1 MAVLE
6 QTAVLTDAI
15 RPVPAS
21 ELEARLEKFRRLM
34 DEMHPGWE
42 MAAVNHKIAMYYF
55 TGTMQEGVLLI
66 RPQDAIFWVR
76 RNYERA
82 VNESHFGDIR
92 PMHSFR
98 EAAAYYGSAPRI
110 MYVETKKA
118 TLDWER
124 MLHKYFAFEE
134 IGSFDAVLQELRLRK
149 SAYELQQMERSGAI
163 HETVLDVIA
172 PKLIHAGI
180 SEAQLA
186 IELYSEMV
194 QRGSHGTARFNQSL
208 GEEVVGLASF
218 GKSGLVRTGFDGPGG
233 TGGTCIAVQSI
244 GNAFRK
250 LQSGRLVYLDVPCGF
265 DGYHTDKTVVYYFG
279 SLQKDEQCA
288 RLLAA
293 QERCLELEQEVVS
306 MMVSGEPI
314 ENLYL
319 RTMEKFDNV
328 YGDAFMNGGKF
339 LGHSI
344 GLVMDEAPAIA
355 KGFKQPLEP
364 GMTFAVEPKIALPG
378 LGLVG
383 TENTYVVT
391 EKGARSLTG
400 ARMRCVK
407 LNSIT
412 VKQKCCGRKP
422 AAFFSNSLI
431 QLIPWRILRILLR
444 QQPFPA

>member
-6 QTAVLTDAI
+6 QETVLTEAL

-21 ELEARLEKFRRLM
+21 ELETRLERFRRAM
-34 DEMHPGWE
+34 DAEHPGWE
-42 MAAVNHKIAMYYF
+42 MAAVNHKVAMYYF
-55 TGTMQEGVLLI
+55 TGTIQEGVLLI
-66 RPQDAIFWVR
+66 RPQDAVFWVR
-76 RNYERA
+76 RSFERA
-82 VNESHFGDIR
+82 CNESHFSDIR

-98 EAAAYYGSAPRI
+98 EAAAFYGSAPKV

-134 IGSFDAVLQELRLRK
+134 LGSFDSVLQDLRMVK
-149 SAYELQQMERSGAI
+149 SEYELKQMEQSGAI
-163 HETVLDVIA
+163 HETVLDIVA
-172 PKLIHAGI
+172 PKLIYGGI

-186 IELYSEMV
+186 IALYSEMV
-194 QRGSHGTARFNQSL
+194 QRGSHGTARFNQAL
-208 GEEVVGLASF
+208 GEEAVGIASF

-233 TGGTCIAVQSI
+233 TDGTCIAVQSI

-250 LQSGRLVYLDVPCGF
+250 LQPGRLVYLDIPCGF
-265 DGYHTDKTVVYYFG
+265 DGYHTDKTVVYYYG
-279 SLQKDEQCA
+279 DLAKNEQSKH
-288 RLLAA
+288 LMEA
-293 QERCLELEQEVVS
+293 QQRCLELEQEVVRL
-306 MMVSGEPI
+306 MVPGEPI

-319 RTMEKFDNV
+319 RTMDKFDNI

-355 KGFKQPLEP
+355 KGFKQPLQP

-378 LGLVG
+378 LGMVG

-391 EKGARSLTG
+391 DNGARSLTG
-400 ARMRCVK
+400 
-407 LNSIT
+407 S
-412 VKQKCCGRKP
+412 
-422 AAFFSNSLI
+422 SH
-431 QLIPWRILRILLR
+431 LLR
-444 QQPFPA
+444 EVK

>member
-6 QTAVLTDAI
+6 QETVLTEAL

-21 ELEARLEKFRRLM
+21 ELEARLERFRRAM
-34 DEMHPGWE
+34 DAAHPGWE
-42 MAAVNHKIAMYYF
+42 MAAVNHKVAMYYF
-55 TGTMQEGVLLI
+55 TGTIQEGVLLI
-66 RPQDAIFWVR
+66 RPQDAVFWVR
-76 RNYERA
+76 RSFERA
-82 VNESHFGDIR
+82 CNESHFSDIR

-98 EAAAYYGSAPRI
+98 EAAAFYGSAPKV

-134 IGSFDAVLQELRLRK
+134 LGSFDSVLQDLRMVK
-149 SAYELQQMERSGAI
+149 SEYELKQMEQSGAI
-163 HETVLDVIA
+163 HETVLDIVA
-172 PKLIHAGI
+172 PKLIHGGI

-186 IELYSEMV
+186 IALYSEMV
-194 QRGSHGTARFNQSL
+194 QRGSHGTARFNQAL
-208 GEEVVGLASF
+208 GEEAVGIASF

-233 TGGTCIAVQSI
+233 TDGTCIAVQSI

-250 LQSGRLVYLDVPCGF
+250 LQPGRLVYLDIPCGF
-265 DGYHTDKTVVYYFG
+265 DGYHTDKTVVYYYG
-279 SLQKDEQCA
+279 DLAKDEQSKY
-288 RLLAA
+288 LMEA
-293 QERCLELEQEVVS
+293 QQRCLELEQEVVRL
-306 MMVSGEPI
+306 MVPGEPI

-319 RTMEKFDNV
+319 RTMDKFDNI

-355 KGFKQPLEP
+355 KGFKQPLQP

-378 LGLVG
+378 LGMVG

-391 EKGARSLTG
+391 ENGARSLTG
-400 ARMRCVK
+400 
-407 LNSIT
+407 S
-412 VKQKCCGRKP
+412 
-422 AAFFSNSLI
+422 SH
-431 QLIPWRILRILLR
+431 LLR
-444 QQPFPA
+444 EVK

>member
-6 QTAVLTDAI
+6 KETVLTEAL

-21 ELEARLEKFRRLM
+21 ELETRLERFRRAM
-34 DEMHPGWE
+34 DAAHPGWE
-42 MAAVNHKIAMYYF
+42 MAAVNHKVAMYYF
-55 TGTMQEGVLLI
+55 TGTIQEGVLLI
-66 RPQDAIFWVR
+66 RPQDAVFWVR
-76 RNYERA
+76 RSFERA
-82 VNESHFGDIR
+82 CNESHFSDIR

-98 EAAAYYGSAPRI
+98 EAAAFYGSAPKV

-134 IGSFDAVLQELRLRK
+134 LGSFDSVLQDLRMVK
-149 SAYELQQMERSGAI
+149 SEYELKQMEQSGAI
-163 HETVLDVIA
+163 HETVLDIVA
-172 PKLIHAGI
+172 PKLIHDGI

-186 IELYSEMV
+186 IAIYSEMV
-194 QRGSHGTARFNQSL
+194 QRGSHGTARFNQAL
-208 GEEVVGLASF
+208 GEEAVGIASF

-233 TGGTCIAVQSI
+233 TDGTCIAVQSI

-250 LQSGRLVYLDVPCGF
+250 LQSGRLVYLDIPCGF
-265 DGYHTDKTVVYYFG
+265 DGYHTDKTVVYYYG
-279 SLQKDEQCA
+279 DLAKDEQSKH
-288 RLLAA
+288 LIEA
-293 QERCLELEQEVVS
+293 QQRCLELEQEVVRL
-306 MMVSGEPI
+306 MVPGEPI

-319 RTMEKFDNV
+319 RTMDKFDNI

-355 KGFKQPLEP
+355 KGFKQPLQP

-378 LGLVG
+378 FGMVG

-391 EKGARSLTG
+391 ENGARSLTG
-400 ARMRCVK
+400 
-407 LNSIT
+407 S
-412 VKQKCCGRKP
+412 
-422 AAFFSNSLI
+422 SH
-431 QLIPWRILRILLR
+431 LLR
-444 QQPFPA
+444 EIK

>member
-6 QTAVLTDAI
+6 QETVLTEAL

-21 ELEARLEKFRRLM
+21 ELAARLERFRRAM
-34 DEMHPGWE
+34 DAAHPGWE
-42 MAAVNHKIAMYYF
+42 MAAVNHKVAMYYF
-55 TGTMQEGVLLI
+55 TGTIQEGVLLI
-66 RPQDAIFWVR
+66 RPQDAVFWVR
-76 RNYERA
+76 RSFERA
-82 VNESHFGDIR
+82 CNESHFSDIR

-98 EAAAYYGSAPRI
+98 EAAAFYGSAPKV

-134 IGSFDAVLQELRLRK
+134 LGSFDSVLQDLRMVK
-149 SAYELQQMERSGAI
+149 SEYELKQMEQSGAI
-163 HETVLDVIA
+163 HETVLDIVA
-172 PKLIHAGI
+172 PKLIHGGI

-186 IELYSEMV
+186 IALYSEMV
-194 QRGSHGTARFNQSL
+194 QRGSHGTARFNQAL
-208 GEEVVGLASF
+208 GEEAVGIASF

-233 TGGTCIAVQSI
+233 TDGTCIAVQSI

-250 LQSGRLVYLDVPCGF
+250 LQPGRLVYLDIPCGF
-265 DGYHTDKTVVYYFG
+265 DGYHTDKTVVYYYG
-279 SLQKDEQCA
+279 DLAKDEQSKQ
-288 RLLAA
+288 LMEA
-293 QERCLELEQEVVS
+293 QQRCLELEQEVVRL
-306 MMVSGEPI
+306 MVPGGSI

-319 RTMEKFDNV
+319 RTMDKFDNI

-355 KGFKQPLEP
+355 KGFKQPLQP

-378 LGLVG
+378 LGMVG

-400 ARMRCVK
+400 
-407 LNSIT
+407 S
-412 VKQKCCGRKP
+412 
-422 AAFFSNSLI
+422 SH
-431 QLIPWRILRILLR
+431 LLR
-444 QQPFPA
+444 EVK

>member
-6 QTAVLTDAI
+6 QETVLTEAL

-21 ELEARLEKFRRLM
+21 ELEARLERFRRAM
-34 DEMHPGWE
+34 DAAHPGWE
-42 MAAVNHKIAMYYF
+42 MAAVNHKVAMYYF
-55 TGTMQEGVLLI
+55 TGTIQEGVLLI
-66 RPQDAIFWVR
+66 RPQDAVFWVR
-76 RNYERA
+76 RSFERA
-82 VNESHFGDIR
+82 CNESHFSDIR

-98 EAAAYYGSAPRI
+98 EAAAFYGSAPKV

-134 IGSFDAVLQELRLRK
+134 LCSFDSVLQDLRMVK
-149 SAYELQQMERSGAI
+149 SEYELKQMEQSGAI
-163 HETVLDVIA
+163 HETVLDIVA
-172 PKLIHAGI
+172 PKLIHGGI

-186 IELYSEMV
+186 IALYSEMV
-194 QRGSHGTARFNQSL
+194 QRGSHGTARFNQAL
-208 GEEVVGLASF
+208 GEEAVGIASF

-233 TGGTCIAVQSI
+233 TDGTCIAVQSI

-250 LQSGRLVYLDVPCGF
+250 LQPGRLVYLDIPCGF
-265 DGYHTDKTVVYYFG
+265 DGYHTDKTVVYYYG
-279 SLQKDEQCA
+279 DLAKDEQSKY
-288 RLLAA
+288 LMEA
-293 QERCLELEQEVVS
+293 QQRCLELEQEVVRL
-306 MMVSGEPI
+306 MVPGEPI

-319 RTMEKFDNV
+319 RTMDKFDNI

-355 KGFKQPLEP
+355 KGFKQPLQP

-378 LGLVG
+378 LGMVG

-391 EKGARSLTG
+391 ENGARSLTG
-400 ARMRCVK
+400 
-407 LNSIT
+407 S
-412 VKQKCCGRKP
+412 
-422 AAFFSNSLI
+422 SH
-431 QLIPWRILRILLR
+431 LLR
-444 QQPFPA
+444 EVK

>member
-1 MAVLE
+1 M
-6 QTAVLTDAI
+6 TDAT

-21 ELEARLEKFRRLM
+21 EVDMRLAKFRQ
-34 DEMHPGWE
+34 EMNKEHPDWE
-42 MAAVNHKIAMYYF
+42 MAAVNHKVAMYYF
-55 TGTMQEGVLLI
+55 TGTMQEGVLII
-66 RPQDAIFWVR
+66 RPKDAVFWVR

-82 VNESHFGDIR
+82 VNESHFSDIR

-98 EAAAYYGSAPRI
+98 EAAAFYGTAPKV

-124 MLHKYFAFEE
+124 MLHKYFAFTEV
-134 IGSFDAVLQELRLRK
+134 GSFDSVLQSLRLRK
-149 SAYELQQMERSGAI
+149 SAYELAQMEHSGAI

-186 IELYSEMV
+186 IKIYSEMV
-194 QRGSHGTARFNQSL
+194 QRGSHGTARFNQAL
-208 GEEVVGLASF
+208 GEEAVGLASF

-233 TGGTCIAVQSI
+233 TDGTCIAVQSI

-250 LQSGRLVYLDVPCGF
+250 LKAGRLVYLDIPCGF
-265 DGYHTDKTVVYYFG
+265 DGYHTDKTVVYYYG
-279 SLQKDEQCA
+279 DLAKDAQ
-288 RLLAA
+288 AA
-293 QERCLELEQEVVS
+293 KIVEAQQRCLELEQEIVS
-306 MMVSGEPI
+306 MMAPGVPVESV
-314 ENLYL
+314 YL
-319 RTMEKFDNV
+319 RTMAKFNNI

-355 KGFKQPLEP
+355 KGFKELLEP

-378 LGLVG
+378 IGLVG

-391 EKGARSLTG
+391 ERGARSLTG
-400 ARMRCVK
+400 KSHTLREVK
-407 LNSIT
+407 
-412 VKQKCCGRKP
+412 
-422 AAFFSNSLI
+422 
-431 QLIPWRILRILLR
+431 
-444 QQPFPA
+444 

>member
-1 MAVLE
+1 MTVLE
-6 QTAVLTDAI
+6 QETVLTEAL

-21 ELEARLEKFRRLM
+21 ELAARLERFRRAM
-34 DEMHPGWE
+34 DAAHPGWE
-42 MAAVNHKIAMYYF
+42 MAAVNHKVAMYYF
-55 TGTMQEGVLLI
+55 TGTIQEGVLLI
-66 RPQDAIFWVR
+66 RPQDAVFWVR
-76 RNYERA
+76 RSFERA
-82 VNESHFGDIR
+82 CNESHFSDIR

-98 EAAAYYGSAPRI
+98 EAAAFYGSAPKV

-134 IGSFDAVLQELRLRK
+134 LGSFDSVLQDLRMVK
-149 SAYELQQMERSGAI
+149 SEYELKQMEQSGAI
-163 HETVLDVIA
+163 HETVLDIVA
-172 PKLIHAGI
+172 PKLIHGGI

-186 IELYSEMV
+186 IAIYSEMV
-194 QRGSHGTARFNQSL
+194 QRGSHGTARFNQAL
-208 GEEVVGLASF
+208 GEEAVGIASF

-233 TGGTCIAVQSI
+233 TDGTCIAVQSI

-250 LQSGRLVYLDVPCGF
+250 LQSGRLVYLDIPCGF
-265 DGYHTDKTVVYYFG
+265 DGYHTDKTVVYYYG
-279 SLQKDEQCA
+279 DLAKDEQSKH
-288 RLLAA
+288 LMEA
-293 QERCLELEQEVVS
+293 QQRCLELEQEVVRL
-306 MMVSGEPI
+306 MVPGEPI

-319 RTMEKFDNV
+319 RTMDKFDNI

-355 KGFKQPLEP
+355 KGFKQPLQP

-378 LGLVG
+378 LGMVG

-400 ARMRCVK
+400 
-407 LNSIT
+407 S
-412 VKQKCCGRKP
+412 
-422 AAFFSNSLI
+422 SH
-431 QLIPWRILRILLR
+431 LLR
-444 QQPFPA
+444 EVK

>member
-6 QTAVLTDAI
+6 QETVLTEAL

-21 ELEARLEKFRRLM
+21 ELEARLERFRRAM
-34 DEMHPGWE
+34 DAAHPGWE
-42 MAAVNHKIAMYYF
+42 MAAVNHKVAMYYF
-55 TGTMQEGVLLI
+55 TGTIQEGVLLI
-66 RPQDAIFWVR
+66 RPQDAVFWVR
-76 RNYERA
+76 RSFERA
-82 VNESHFGDIR
+82 CNESHFSDIR

-98 EAAAYYGSAPRI
+98 EAAAFYGSAPKV

-134 IGSFDAVLQELRLRK
+134 LGSFDSVLQDLRMVK
-149 SAYELQQMERSGAI
+149 SEYELKQMEQSGAI
-163 HETVLDVIA
+163 HETVLDIVA
-172 PKLIHAGI
+172 PKLIYGGI

-186 IELYSEMV
+186 IALYSEMV
-194 QRGSHGTARFNQSL
+194 QRGSHGTARFNQAL
-208 GEEVVGLASF
+208 GEEAVGIASF

-233 TGGTCIAVQSI
+233 TDGTCIAVQSI

-250 LQSGRLVYLDVPCGF
+250 LQSGRLVYLDIPCGF
-265 DGYHTDKTVVYYFG
+265 DGYHTDKTVVYYYG
-279 SLQKDEQCA
+279 DLAKDEQSKH
-288 RLLAA
+288 LMEA
-293 QERCLELEQEVVS
+293 QQRCLELEQEVVRL
-306 MMVSGEPI
+306 MVPGEPI

-319 RTMEKFDNV
+319 RTMDKFDNI

-355 KGFKQPLEP
+355 KGFKQPLQP

-378 LGLVG
+378 LGMVG

-391 EKGARSLTG
+391 ENGARSLTG
-400 ARMRCVK
+400 
-407 LNSIT
+407 S
-412 VKQKCCGRKP
+412 
-422 AAFFSNSLI
+422 SH
-431 QLIPWRILRILLR
+431 LLR
-444 QQPFPA
+444 EVK

>member
-6 QTAVLTDAI
+6 QETVLTEAL

-21 ELEARLEKFRRLM
+21 ELEARLERFRRAM
-34 DEMHPGWE
+34 DAAHPGWE
-42 MAAVNHKIAMYYF
+42 MAAVNHKVAMYYF
-55 TGTMQEGVLLI
+55 TGTIQEGVLLI
-66 RPQDAIFWVR
+66 RPQDAVFWVR
-76 RNYERA
+76 RSFERA
-82 VNESHFGDIR
+82 CNESHFSDIR

-98 EAAAYYGSAPRI
+98 EAAAFYGSAPKV

-134 IGSFDAVLQELRLRK
+134 LGSFDSVLQDLRMVK
-149 SAYELQQMERSGAI
+149 SEYELKQMEQSGAI
-163 HETVLDVIA
+163 HEAVLDIVA
-172 PKLIHAGI
+172 PKLIHGGI

-186 IELYSEMV
+186 IAIYSEMV
-194 QRGSHGTARFNQSL
+194 QRGSHGTARFNQAL
-208 GEEVVGLASF
+208 GEEAVGIASF

-233 TGGTCIAVQSI
+233 TDGTCIAVQSI

-250 LQSGRLVYLDVPCGF
+250 LQPGRLVYLDIPCGF
-265 DGYHTDKTVVYYFG
+265 DGYHTDKTVVYYYG
-279 SLQKDEQCA
+279 DLAKDEQSKH
-288 RLLAA
+288 LMEA
-293 QERCLELEQEVVS
+293 QQRCLELEQEVVRL
-306 MMVSGEPI
+306 MVPGEPI

-319 RTMEKFDNV
+319 RTMDKFDNI

-355 KGFKQPLEP
+355 KGFKQPLQP

-378 LGLVG
+378 LGMVG

-391 EKGARSLTG
+391 ENGARSLTG
-400 ARMRCVK
+400 
-407 LNSIT
+407 S
-412 VKQKCCGRKP
+412 
-422 AAFFSNSLI
+422 SH
-431 QLIPWRILRILLR
+431 LLR
-444 QQPFPA
+444 EVK

>member
-6 QTAVLTDAI
+6 KETVLTEAL

-21 ELEARLEKFRRLM
+21 ELEARLERFRRAM
-34 DEMHPGWE
+34 DAAHPGWK
-42 MAAVNHKIAMYYF
+42 MAAVNHKVAMYYF
-55 TGTMQEGVLLI
+55 TGTIQEGVLLI
-66 RPQDAIFWVR
+66 RPQDAVFWVR
-76 RNYERA
+76 RSFERA
-82 VNESHFGDIR
+82 CNESHFSDIR

-98 EAAAYYGSAPRI
+98 EAAAFYGSAPKV

-134 IGSFDAVLQELRLRK
+134 LGSFDSVLQDLRMVK
-149 SAYELQQMERSGAI
+149 SEYELKQMEQSGAI
-163 HETVLDVIA
+163 HETVLDIVA
-172 PKLIHAGI
+172 PKLIHGGI

-186 IELYSEMV
+186 IAIYSEMV
-194 QRGSHGTARFNQSL
+194 QRGSHGTARFNQAL
-208 GEEVVGLASF
+208 GEEAVGIASF

-233 TGGTCIAVQSI
+233 TDGTCIAVQSI

-250 LQSGRLVYLDVPCGF
+250 LQPGRLVYLDIPCGF
-265 DGYHTDKTVVYYFG
+265 DGYHTDKTVVYYYG
-279 SLQKDEQCA
+279 DLAKDEQSKH
-288 RLLAA
+288 LIEA
-293 QERCLELEQEVVS
+293 QQRCLELEQEVVRL
-306 MMVSGEPI
+306 MVPGEPI

-319 RTMEKFDNV
+319 RTMDKFDNI

-355 KGFKQPLEP
+355 KGFKQPLQP

-378 LGLVG
+378 LGMVG

-400 ARMRCVK
+400 
-407 LNSIT
+407 S
-412 VKQKCCGRKP
+412 
-422 AAFFSNSLI
+422 SH
-431 QLIPWRILRILLR
+431 LLR
-444 QQPFPA
+444 EVK

>member
-6 QTAVLTDAI
+6 QETVLTEAL

-21 ELEARLEKFRRLM
+21 ELEARLERFRRAM
-34 DEMHPGWE
+34 DAAHPGWE
-42 MAAVNHKIAMYYF
+42 MAAVNHKVAMYYF
-55 TGTMQEGVLLI
+55 TGTIQEGVLLI
-66 RPQDAIFWVR
+66 RPQDAVFWVR
-76 RNYERA
+76 RSFERA
-82 VNESHFGDIR
+82 CNESHFSDIR

-98 EAAAYYGSAPRI
+98 EAAAFYGSAPKV

-134 IGSFDAVLQELRLRK
+134 LGSFDSVLQDLRMVK
-149 SAYELQQMERSGAI
+149 SEYELKQMEQSGAI
-163 HETVLDVIA
+163 HETVLDIVA
-172 PKLIHAGI
+172 PKLIHGGI

-186 IELYSEMV
+186 IAIYSEMV
-194 QRGSHGTARFNQSL
+194 QRGSHGTARFNQAL
-208 GEEVVGLASF
+208 GEEAVGIASF

-233 TGGTCIAVQSI
+233 TDGTCIAVQSI

-250 LQSGRLVYLDVPCGF
+250 LQPGRLVYLDIPCGF
-265 DGYHTDKTVVYYFG
+265 DGYHTDKTVVYYYG
-279 SLQKDEQCA
+279 DLAKDEQ
-288 RLLAA
+288 RKHLMEA
-293 QERCLELEQEVVS
+293 QQRCLELEQEVVRL
-306 MMVSGEPI
+306 MVPGEPI

-319 RTMEKFDNV
+319 RTMDKFDNI

-355 KGFKQPLEP
+355 KGFKQPLQP

-378 LGLVG
+378 LGMVG

-400 ARMRCVK
+400 
-407 LNSIT
+407 S
-412 VKQKCCGRKP
+412 
-422 AAFFSNSLI
+422 SH
-431 QLIPWRILRILLR
+431 LLR
-444 QQPFPA
+444 EVK

>member
-1 MAVLE
+1 MTVLE
-6 QTAVLTDAI
+6 KETVLTEAL

-21 ELEARLEKFRRLM
+21 ELEARLERFRRAM
-34 DEMHPGWE
+34 DAAHPGWE
-42 MAAVNHKIAMYYF
+42 MAAVNHKVAMYYF
-55 TGTMQEGVLLI
+55 TGTIQEGVLLI
-66 RPQDAIFWVR
+66 RPQDAVFWVR
-76 RNYERA
+76 RSFERA
-82 VNESHFGDIR
+82 CNESHFSDIR

-98 EAAAYYGSAPRI
+98 EAAAFYGRAPKV

-134 IGSFDAVLQELRLRK
+134 LGSFDSVLQDLRMVK
-149 SAYELQQMERSGAI
+149 SEYELKQMEQSGAI
-163 HETVLDVIA
+163 HETVLDIVA
-172 PKLIHAGI
+172 PKLIHGGI

-186 IELYSEMV
+186 IAIYSEMV
-194 QRGSHGTARFNQSL
+194 QRGSHGTARFNQAL
-208 GEEVVGLASF
+208 GEEAVGIASF

-233 TGGTCIAVQSI
+233 TDGTCIAVQSI

-250 LQSGRLVYLDVPCGF
+250 LQSGRLVYLDIPCGF
-265 DGYHTDKTVVYYFG
+265 DGYHTDKTVVYYYG
-279 SLQKDEQCA
+279 DLAKDEQSKH
-288 RLLAA
+288 LIEA
-293 QERCLELEQEVVS
+293 QQRCLELEQEVVRL
-306 MMVSGEPI
+306 MVPGEPI

-319 RTMEKFDNV
+319 RTMDKFDNI

-355 KGFKQPLEP
+355 KGFKQPLQP

-378 LGLVG
+378 LGMVG

-400 ARMRCVK
+400 
-407 LNSIT
+407 S
-412 VKQKCCGRKP
+412 
-422 AAFFSNSLI
+422 SH
-431 QLIPWRILRILLR
+431 LLR
-444 QQPFPA
+444 EVK

>member
-6 QTAVLTDAI
+6 QETVLTEAL

-21 ELEARLEKFRRLM
+21 ELEARLERFRRAM
-34 DEMHPGWE
+34 DAAHPGWE
-42 MAAVNHKIAMYYF
+42 MAAVNHKVAMYYF
-55 TGTMQEGVLLI
+55 TGTIQEGVLLI
-66 RPQDAIFWVR
+66 RPQDAVFWVR
-76 RNYERA
+76 RSFERA
-82 VNESHFGDIR
+82 CNESHFSDIR

-98 EAAAYYGSAPRI
+98 EAAAFYGSAPKV

-134 IGSFDAVLQELRLRK
+134 LGSFDSVLQDLRMVK
-149 SAYELQQMERSGAI
+149 SEYELKQMEQSGAI
-163 HETVLDVIA
+163 HETVLDIVA
-172 PKLIHAGI
+172 PQLIHGGI

-186 IELYSEMV
+186 IALYSEMV
-194 QRGSHGTARFNQSL
+194 QRGSHGTARFNQAL
-208 GEEVVGLASF
+208 GEEAVGIASF

-233 TGGTCIAVQSI
+233 TDGTCIAVQSI

-250 LQSGRLVYLDVPCGF
+250 LQPGRLVYLDIPCGF
-265 DGYHTDKTVVYYFG
+265 DGYHTDKTVVYYYG
-279 SLQKDEQCA
+279 DLAKDEQSKH
-288 RLLAA
+288 LMEA
-293 QERCLELEQEVVS
+293 QQRCLELEQEVVRL
-306 MMVSGEPI
+306 MVPGEPI

-319 RTMEKFDNV
+319 HTMDKFDNI

-355 KGFKQPLEP
+355 KGFKQPLQP

-378 LGLVG
+378 LGMVG

-391 EKGARSLTG
+391 ENGARSLTG
-400 ARMRCVK
+400 
-407 LNSIT
+407 S
-412 VKQKCCGRKP
+412 
-422 AAFFSNSLI
+422 SH
-431 QLIPWRILRILLR
+431 LLR
-444 QQPFPA
+444 EVK

>member
-6 QTAVLTDAI
+6 KETVLTEAL

-21 ELEARLEKFRRLM
+21 ELAARLERFRRAM
-34 DEMHPGWE
+34 DAAHPGWE
-42 MAAVNHKIAMYYF
+42 MAAVNHKVAMYYF
-55 TGTMQEGVLLI
+55 TGTIQEGVLLI
-66 RPQDAIFWVR
+66 RPQDAVFWVR
-76 RNYERA
+76 RSFERA
-82 VNESHFGDIR
+82 CNESHFSDIR

-98 EAAAYYGSAPRI
+98 EAAAFYGSAPKV

-134 IGSFDAVLQELRLRK
+134 LGSFDSVLQDLRMVK
-149 SAYELQQMERSGAI
+149 SEYELKQMEQSGAI
-163 HETVLDVIA
+163 HETVLDIVA
-172 PKLIHAGI
+172 PKLIHGGI

-186 IELYSEMV
+186 IAIYSEMV
-194 QRGSHGTARFNQSL
+194 QRGSHGTARFNQAL
-208 GEEVVGLASF
+208 GEEAVGIASF

-233 TGGTCIAVQSI
+233 TDGTCIAVQSI

-250 LQSGRLVYLDVPCGF
+250 LQPGRLVYLDIPCGF
-265 DGYHTDKTVVYYFG
+265 DGYHTDKTVVYYYG
-279 SLQKDEQCA
+279 DLAKDEQSKHIIE
-288 RLLAA
+288 A
-293 QERCLELEQEVVS
+293 QQRCLELEQEVVRL
-306 MMVSGEPI
+306 MVPGEPI

-319 RTMEKFDNV
+319 RTMDKFDNI

-355 KGFKQPLEP
+355 KGFKQPLQP

-378 LGLVG
+378 LGMVG

-391 EKGARSLTG
+391 ENGARSLTG
-400 ARMRCVK
+400 
-407 LNSIT
+407 S
-412 VKQKCCGRKP
+412 
-422 AAFFSNSLI
+422 SH
-431 QLIPWRILRILLR
+431 LLR
-444 QQPFPA
+444 EVK

>member
-6 QTAVLTDAI
+6 QETVLTEAL

-21 ELEARLEKFRRLM
+21 ELEARLERFRRAM
-34 DEMHPGWE
+34 DAAHPGWE
-42 MAAVNHKIAMYYF
+42 MAAVNHKVAMYYF
-55 TGTMQEGVLLI
+55 TGTIQEGVLLI
-66 RPQDAIFWVR
+66 RPQDAVFWVR
-76 RNYERA
+76 RSFERA
-82 VNESHFGDIR
+82 CNESHFSDIR

-98 EAAAYYGSAPRI
+98 EAAAFYGSAPKV

-134 IGSFDAVLQELRLRK
+134 LGSFDSVLQDLRMVK
-149 SAYELQQMERSGAI
+149 SEYELKQMEQSGAI
-163 HETVLDVIA
+163 HETVLDIVA
-172 PKLIHAGI
+172 PKLIHGGI

-186 IELYSEMV
+186 IALYSEMV
-194 QRGSHGTARFNQSL
+194 QRGSHGTARFNQAL
-208 GEEVVGLASF
+208 GEEAVGIASF

-233 TGGTCIAVQSI
+233 TDGTCIAVQSI

-250 LQSGRLVYLDVPCGF
+250 LQPGRLVYLDIPCGF
-265 DGYHTDKTVVYYFG
+265 DGYHTDKTVVYYYG
-279 SLQKDEQCA
+279 DLAKDEQSKH
-288 RLLAA
+288 LMEG
-293 QERCLELEQEVVS
+293 QQRCLELEQEVVRL
-306 MMVSGEPI
+306 MVPGEPI

-319 RTMEKFDNV
+319 RTMDKFDNI

-355 KGFKQPLEP
+355 KGFKQPLQP

-378 LGLVG
+378 LGMVG

-391 EKGARSLTG
+391 ENGARSLTG
-400 ARMRCVK
+400 
-407 LNSIT
+407 S
-412 VKQKCCGRKP
+412 
-422 AAFFSNSLI
+422 SH
-431 QLIPWRILRILLR
+431 LLR
-444 QQPFPA
+444 EVK

>member
-6 QTAVLTDAI
+6 QETVLTEAL

-21 ELEARLEKFRRLM
+21 ELEARLERFRRAM
-34 DEMHPGWE
+34 DAAHPGWE
-42 MAAVNHKIAMYYF
+42 MAAVNHKVAMYYF
-55 TGTMQEGVLLI
+55 TGTIQEGVLLI
-66 RPQDAIFWVR
+66 RPQDAVFWVR
-76 RNYERA
+76 RSFERA
-82 VNESHFGDIR
+82 CNESHFSDIR

-98 EAAAYYGSAPRI
+98 EAAAFYGSAPKV

-134 IGSFDAVLQELRLRK
+134 LGSFDSVLQDLRMVK
-149 SAYELQQMERSGAI
+149 SEYELKQMEQSGAI
-163 HETVLDVIA
+163 HETVLDIVA
-172 PKLIHAGI
+172 PKLIHGGI

-186 IELYSEMV
+186 IAIYSEMV
-194 QRGSHGTARFNQSL
+194 QRGSHGTARFNQAL
-208 GEEVVGLASF
+208 GEEAVGIASF

-233 TGGTCIAVQSI
+233 TDGTCIAVQSI

-250 LQSGRLVYLDVPCGF
+250 LQPGRLVYLDIPCGF
-265 DGYHTDKTVVYYFG
+265 DGYHTDKTVVYYYG
-279 SLQKDEQCA
+279 DLAKDEQSKQIIE
-288 RLLAA
+288 A
-293 QERCLELEQEVVS
+293 QQRCLEQEQEVVRL
-306 MMVSGEPI
+306 MLPGEPI

-319 RTMEKFDNV
+319 RTMEKFDNI

-355 KGFKQPLEP
+355 KGFKQPLQP

-378 LGLVG
+378 LGMVG

-400 ARMRCVK
+400 
-407 LNSIT
+407 S
-412 VKQKCCGRKP
+412 
-422 AAFFSNSLI
+422 SH
-431 QLIPWRILRILLR
+431 LLR
-444 QQPFPA
+444 EVK